1 MYHQDLH
8 GYPDTEY
15 DEYSG
20 PGIEVAVLSG
30 VELLTGGDRSIDI
43 VEHKSLGYRCR
54 SDSISW
60 VM

>member
-1 MYHQDLH
+1 MVM
-8 GYPDTEY
+8 PDTEY

-30 VELLTGGDRSIDI
+30 VELLTGGDGSIDI
-43 VEHKSLGYRCR
+43 VEHKSLGYSYRCR
-54 SDSISW
+54 SDSIRW